1 MDMVTLMKSVGNA
14 FDMAAT
20 IVEGNAK
27 DDAARGE
34 LVTPDKFSRGYAL
47 GYAHAMQAV
56 YDMFPDWVHNQG

>member
-1 MDMVTLMKSVGNA
+1 MVMMAKSVAEA
-14 FDMAAT
+14 FDRAAAM
-20 IVEGNAK
+20 VEGNAS
-27 DDAARGE
+27 DDVERGE